1 MYGGRVKNGM
11 ISRNVGTLACLGAV
25 LLFAGCKSAPELTTT
40 EAQALIQANY
50 DQSPAAGVAITVHD
64 LGMQQGVTA
73 KYWDR
78 SKAYPNHVWADFK
91 LTDAGKKAV
100 TVAGGGDVIQWRPE
114 SAEDK
119 NFSVMLTTVATNH
132 LKARNVA
139 DPQDEGSGTKS
150 SVFSEAV
157 SLDGIPGPLQD
168 MAHAAGN
175 RLSSKKTATFALDGG
190 AWKLQSIN

>member
-40 EAQALIQANY
+40 QAQALIQASY
-50 DQSPAAGVAITVHD
+50 DQGAPAGVAITVHD

-91 LTDAGKKAV
+91 LTDTGKKLV
-100 TVAGGGDVIQWRPE
+100 VLAGGGDVIQWRPE

-119 NFSVMLTTVATNH
+119 NYSVVVTTAAANH

-139 DPQDEGSGTKS
+139 DPQDEVGGTKS
-150 SVFSEAV
+150 AGYSEAV
-157 SLDGIPGPLQD
+157 NLDGLPAPLQE
-168 MAHAAGN
+168 MAHDPGN
-175 RLSSKKTATFALDGG
+175 RLSTKRTATFVLDGG
-190 AWKLQSIN
+190 AWKLQSAN

>member
-1 MYGGRVKNGM
+1 M
-11 ISRNVGTLACLGAV
+11 
-25 LLFAGCKSAPELTTT
+25 
-40 EAQALIQANY
+40 
-50 DQSPAAGVAITVHD
+50 
-64 LGMQQGVTA
+64 
-73 KYWDR
+73 
-78 SKAYPNHVWADFK
+78 
-91 LTDAGKKAV
+91 
-100 TVAGGGDVIQWRPE
+100 TVAGGGDIIQWRPE

-139 DPQDEGSGTKS
+139 DPQDEGSGTKT
-150 SVFSEAV
+150 SVFTETV
-157 SLDGIPGPLQD
+157 NLDGIPSPLQD